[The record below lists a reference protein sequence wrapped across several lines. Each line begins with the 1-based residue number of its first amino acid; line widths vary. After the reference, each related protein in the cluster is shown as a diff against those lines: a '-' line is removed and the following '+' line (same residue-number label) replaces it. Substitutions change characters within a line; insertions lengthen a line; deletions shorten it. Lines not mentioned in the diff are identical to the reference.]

1 MAIRPLFPLTK
12 QFQARN
18 GQNNV
23 SGTLEVFYAYTDDR
37 APTYSDYNGTRNP
50 DLVPIDNNG
59 RAVVLCDD
67 ERVYRLVVRDR
78 SGGILWT
85 QEPTVCEGEGS
96 GGSTSIVSED
106 GSIVVQRTGSVYDLS
121 VNHTDDSRFL
131 DWIRCTGGESVSGY
145 LRPVKAAG
153 TMSVGSLGLSL
164 SPDVLY
170 HVTATVR
177 AVKGSVAPV
186 YGEVSVTLALHDGET
201 ATAVRTFSEIAD
213 CSMGLSQ
220 DYIVDADVHTPGN
233 ATQLVFSVTGDD
245 ASLSFLLLSVDA
257 HRVYSGVPSI
267 PDEVAQKT
275 WVDANFQKKLVAGAN
290 ITIDP
295 VTNTISAD
303 ALTQVQADWAQSDPA
318 DMSYI
323 RNKPTL
329 ATVATSGSYDD
340 LSDKPAIPAA
350 QVNSD
355 WSASTGVAQILN
367 KPDLSVY
374 ATTQAVDTA
383 LATKQDTISD
393 LASIRAGAALG
404 DTAVQPG
411 DLAAVATSGSYNDLS
426 DKPDIPS
433 QQVQSDWTESDSA
446 DPAYIK
452 HKPSLA
458 AVATSGDYAD
468 LSNKPSI
475 PAAQVQSDWTE
486 QDSNAVDYIKHKPD
500 LATVATSG
508 SYNDL
513 TNKPDIPAAQVNSDW
528 SAVSGVSQILNKPD
542 LATVATSGSYDDLT
556 DKPSIPVIPTMKS
569 LVAGTN
575 VTLTEGSTTVTVSA
589 ASQVQADWT
598 ESNTSDPAYIANK
611 PVLASVATSGSYSD
625 LSNTPSLATVA
636 TSGSYSDLSGTPDLS
651 LKEDVANKAQSVD
664 GTSTTDYPSSAAV
677 SDFVNSS
684 VATATARFLGNFTL
698 TDLGLTYPATD
709 SQIGSALDAYT
720 WPVGTTPT
728 NNDYV
733 YVEIQDPQTT
743 GIDDRVER
751 FKYDGTN
758 WLYEYTLNNSS
769 FTAAE
774 KASIDSGITAMKV
787 SNYDAHVANSA
798 IHVTSE
804 DKTAW
809 NGKQDAISD
818 LSTIRSGAQAGA
830 TAVQPSDLAT
840 VATSGSYD
848 DLLDKPSIPAAQ
860 VNSDWN
866 ASSGA
871 AQILNKPANLVQDA
885 SYVHT
890 DENFTSA
897 EKTKLSGIEAGA
909 QVNVQADWTEA
920 DTSSDA
926 YIQNKPSLAAVAT
939 SGDYADLSNTPT
951 IPAAQVNA
959 DWNSSSG
966 VSEILNKPTLATVAT
981 TGAYSDLS
989 GTPTIN
995 NVPAVTSVDAGKVL
1009 TASYSGGVGS
1019 YSWATG
1025 GGGGGTVDQTYDP
1038 TSTNAQS
1045 GTAVAQAVS
1054 GKQDTLTAGDGID
1067 ITSNVIKWLNTAGV
1081 TDIQYVQ
1088 SLPDNPDAHTLY
1100 LIPET

>member
-96 GGSTSIVSED
+96 GGSTSIMSED

-131 DWIRCTGGESVSGY
+131 DWIRCTGDESVSGY

-153 TMSVGSLGLSL
+153 TMAVGSLGLSL

-220 DYIVDADVHTPGN
+220 DYIVDADVHTPSN

-257 HRVYSGVPSI
+257 HRVYSGVPRI

-303 ALTQVQADWAQSDPA
+303 ALTQVQADWAQSNPA

-340 LSDKPAIPAA
+340 LSDKPTIPAA

-355 WSASTGVAQILN
+355 WAASTGVAQILN

-374 ATTQAVDTA
+374 ATTQAMNTA

-393 LASIRAGAALG
+393 LASIRVGAALG

-411 DLAAVATSGSYNDLS
+411 DLATVATSGSYNDLT

-452 HKPSLA
+452 HKP
-458 AVATSGDYAD
+458 
-468 LSNKPSI
+468 N
-475 PAAQVQSDWTE
+475 
-486 QDSNAVDYIKHKPD
+486 

-508 SYNDL
+508 SYSDL

-528 SAVSGVSQILNKPD
+528 SAVSGVSQILNKPN

-636 TSGSYSDLSGTPDLS
+636 TTGAYSDLSGTPDLS
-651 LKEDVANKAQSVD
+651 LKEDVANKAQSID

-709 SQIGSALDAYT
+709 SQIGAALDAYT

-774 KASIDSGITAMKV
+774 KASIDSGITATKV
-787 SNYDAHVANSA
+787 SNYDAHIANTT

-804 DKTAW
+804 DKSAW
-809 NGKQDAISD
+809 NGKQDAIGD
-818 LSTIRSGAQAGA
+818 LNTIRSGAQAGA

-866 ASSGA
+866 ASSGV

-909 QVNVQADWTEA
+909 EVNVQANWTEA

-926 YIQNKPSLAAVAT
+926 YIQNKPDLSVYAQSSSLAAVAT
-939 SGDYADLSNTPT
+939 SGDYADLSNKPT

-995 NVPAVTSVDAGKVL
+995 NVPAVTSGDNGKVL

-1045 GTAVAQAVS
+1045 GTAVAQAVG

-1067 ITSNVIKWLNTAGV
+1067 ITSNVIKWLNTAGI

-1088 SLPDNPDAHTLY
+1088 SLPANPDAHTLY